1 MKRLQVWSLVAG
13 TLFGVGAALAAL
25 GLHEKSTELPRPVV
39 KARPRLLSEA
49 DGALAHV
56 LMHWVPSLAPM
67 VEETYR
73 DFLSQLAAD
82 VDVTLV
88 VGEPFA
94 APDRARLDTFLAGRR
109 VHVVT
114 APGPITTWS
123 KDRALVTAADERGI
137 RRLVVPAEPTS
148 GWRERHNDWATVGR
162 VVAGSPDRLGL
173 EVTPFDYDAGDF
185 AVGGGRLLVDTN
197 LLEKNR
203 HRGYRTLGQLAARVS
218 EYFQMPVVGLGNN
231 WGDTP
236 RHHLSM
242 YMTPLRGNTVLVGDP
257 RLAAELVGPGW
268 TAGETSAETDEPLVA
283 DFSPATQERFERAAR
298 ELRAQGFD
306 VVRIPNVPFDDKTY
320 IAYSNGVYEV
330 RGGEERVYL
339 PVYGVDALDQAAARI
354 YEKLGWKVVPV
365 RVRRLYR
372 YHGTIGCVVNVLG
385 RR

>member
-1 MKRLQVWSLVAG
+1 
-13 TLFGVGAALAAL
+13 
-25 GLHEKSTELPRPVV
+25 
-39 KARPRLLSEA
+39 
-49 DGALAHV
+49 
-56 LMHWVPSLAPM
+56 
-67 VEETYR
+67 
-73 DFLSQLAAD
+73 
-82 VDVTLV
+82 
-88 VGEPFA
+88 
-94 APDRARLDTFLAGRR
+94 
-109 VHVVT
+109 VVT

-123 KDRALVTAADERGI
+123 KDRALVTGADERGV
-137 RRLVVPAEPTS
+137 RRLVVPAEPSS
-148 GWRERHNDWATVGR
+148 GWRERHHDWATVGR
-162 VVAGSPDRLGL
+162 VVGDRPDRLAL

-203 HRGYRTLGQLAARVS
+203 HRGYTTLEQLVARLG
-218 EYFQMPVVGLGNN
+218 EYFQMPVVGLGRE

-257 RLAAELVGPGW
+257 RMAAELLGAEW
-268 TAGETSAETDEPLVA
+268 RAGETSAETDEPLVA

-330 RGGEERVYL
+330 REGQPRVYL
-339 PVYGVDALDQAAARI
+339 PVYGEAALDRSAAGI
-354 YEKLGWKVVPV
+354 YQRLGWKVVPV